1 MNAAI
6 LISQLHQISSDLQKL
21 QDDFYIIG
29 SSAILLAGFPLHS
42 ADDIDLLTS
51 TRDADLLKKH
61 WHNRKLNDYIPKD
74 GDKFRS
80 NFGRFIFDGFKVEV
94 MGDLELNTEGI
105 WQKVRVNDFLRIET
119 EKISIKIP
127 TIAEQIRILKAFGRP
142 KDLEKVKLI
151 EKNEAQ

>member
-1 MNAAI
+1 MNTAT
-6 LISQLHQISSDLQKL
+6 LVSFLNQITPELAML

-29 SSAILLAGFPLHS
+29 SSAIVLAGFSLES
-42 ADDIDLLTS
+42 VDDIDLLTS

-61 WHNRKLNDYIPKD
+61 WHHRKLNDYIPKD

-94 MGDLELNTEGI
+94 MGDLELNTERI
-105 WQKVRVNDFLRIET
+105 WQKVRVNDFLRIKT

-151 EKNEAQ
+151 EKNEAK